1 MNVHD
6 YRKQKFDM
14 DDFMNHLKGLI
25 CEVEREFG
33 ALTNI
38 SACDSPAYRAL
49 YEFAG
54 IDDEW
59 LDSNKENLS
68 SSVYFGYKYSSKG
81 KKCNAS

>member
-1 MNVHD
+1 MNIHD

-25 CEVEREFG
+25 CEVDKDCN
-33 ALTNI
+33 ALGINVN
-38 SACDSPAYRAL
+38 DSPAYCAL

-68 SSVYFGYKYSSKG
+68 SSVYFGYKYLSKG
-81 KKCNAS
+81 KKCNVS